1 LIKESKVSGNRLKIK
16 LHFIL
21 SIVLLIHCAFFVIYW
36 LSVGNFRADVD
47 QYIENMTGWQLPY
60 VTLVIVFAVLLGGW
74 SLLRFV
80 RFRLAARKGVWKPT
94 FVNWI
99 YFLLLAAFL
108 FLFYSA
114 FMIILQENPSQKGVL
129 THLFS
134 LMRLGSDAV
143 LFLLVGICLRR
154 IVLKMRGEMRTAK
167 PKWPWAAGI
176 FLVLVSLVGLWL
188 VPALFPPNW
197 AYKGDLP
204 AKPALIA
211 HRGASMLAPENTL
224 AAAELAVVN
233 QAFGFETD
241 VRITLDGVPILM
253 HDETLAR
260 TTDIAEV
267 YPDRV
272 DDRVSSF
279 TLDELRQLNAG
290 LWFIQKDPFG
300 TINSGEVSQTQ
311 LGINQGQS
319 IPTLAETLVL
329 MERKGM
335 VIIFDMRYPPS
346 NHPHHSDFFDIVF
359 EICRESGLD
368 GDIWFLVD
376 REHLSTLQDES
387 PQLTRVIGSDSS
399 DLPKP
404 EKLLDLGYE
413 IVNVDSGIISKS
425 IEGYRAEGLG
435 VNVYTIDQPWLFSQF
450 WLSGVTSITTNN
462 VHLLSKLD
470 RPFLNIPYS
479 QYILFWGLYGIIISI
494 WLAASQPKPEKEE
507 QSLPVQPAIPEMDQ
521 ETSHEFEV
529 IDTQSSAEVDQDIS
543 QVEDNEGL

>member
-1 LIKESKVSGNRLKIK
+1 MKVNKESKNRFKNK
-16 LHFIL
+16 LHCIMSL
-21 SIVLLIHCAFFVIYW
+21 VLLIHCSFFVVYW
-36 LSVGNFRADVD
+36 VAVGNFRADVD
-47 QYIENMTGWQLPY
+47 RYIENMTGWQLPY
-60 VTLVIVFAVLLGGW
+60 VTIVIVLTVLLGIW
-74 SLLRFV
+74 SLFRFI
-80 RFRLAARKGVWKPT
+80 RFRLSVRKEIWKPT
-94 FVNWI
+94 FINWI
-99 YFLLLAAFL
+99 YFLLLVAFL
-108 FLFYSA
+108 LLFYFA
-114 FMIILQENPSQKGVL
+114 FVIVLKENPSQKGVL
-129 THLFS
+129 VHLFS
-134 LMRLGSDAV
+134 LMRLAGDAV
-143 LFLLVGICLRR
+143 IYFLIGINLRR
-154 IVLKMRGEMRTAK
+154 LVLKMRGKMKTAK
-167 PKWPWAAGI
+167 HRWPWAAGI

-188 VPALFPPNW
+188 LPALFPPNW

-253 HDETLAR
+253 HDETLER

-267 YPDRV
+267 FPDRV

-279 TLDELRQLNAG
+279 TLDELRRLNAG

-300 TINSGEVSQTQ
+300 TINSGDVSQTQ

-346 NHPHHSDFFDIVF
+346 NHPHYSDFFDSVLDISS
-359 EICRESGLD
+359 ESGLN

-376 REHLSTLQDES
+376 REHLKIVQEET

-413 IVNVDSGIISKS
+413 IVNVDSGILTKS
-425 IEGYRAEGLG
+425 IEGYREEGLG

-450 WLSGVTSITTNN
+450 WLSGVTSVTTNN
-462 VHLLSKLD
+462 VQTLSKLNQ
-470 RPFLNIPYS
+470 PFLNAPYS
-479 QYILFWGLYGIIISI
+479 RYIFFWGLFGIIISI
-494 WLAASQPKPEKEE
+494 WLAASQPKPERDD
-507 QSLPVQPAIPEMDQ
+507 QTLPVQPAVPELDQ
-521 ETSHEFEV
+521 EMIQDFEV
-529 IDTQSSAEVDQDIS
+529 IDTQSSADVDQDIF
-543 QVEDNEGL
+543 QDEDSEGL

>member
-1 LIKESKVSGNRLKIK
+1 MKENKESRNRFMNK
-16 LHFIL
+16 LHCIMSLVIL
-21 SIVLLIHCAFFVIYW
+21 VHCAFFVVYW
-36 LSVGNFRADVD
+36 VAVGNFRADVD
-47 QYIENMTGWQLPY
+47 RYIENMTGWQMPY
-60 VTLVIVFAVLLGGW
+60 VTLVIILTVLLGIW
-74 SLLRFV
+74 SLLRFI

-99 YFLLLAAFL
+99 YFFLMAAFL
-108 FLFYSA
+108 VLYYFA
-114 FMIILQENPSQKGVL
+114 FVLILKENPSQKGVL
-129 THLFS
+129 VHLFS
-134 LMRLGSDAV
+134 LMRLVGDA
-143 LFLLVGICLRR
+143 LMLLLIGIGLRR
-154 IVLKMRGEMRTAK
+154 WVLIMRGKMKTAK
-167 PKWPWAAGI
+167 HRWPWAAGI
-176 FLVLVSLVGLWL
+176 FLVLASLVGLWL

-204 AKPALIA
+204 AKPALMA

-253 HDETLAR
+253 HDETLQR
-260 TTDIAEV
+260 TTNIAEV
-267 YPDRV
+267 FPDRV

-300 TINSGEVSQTQ
+300 TISTGEVSQTQ

-346 NHPHHSDFFDIVF
+346 NHPHYSGFFDIVF
-359 EICRESGLD
+359 DICRDSGLD

-376 REHLSTLQDES
+376 REHLNTLQDAA

-413 IVNVDSGIISKS
+413 IINVDSGILTKS

-462 VHLLSKLD
+462 VHTLSKLD

-479 QYILFWGLYGIIISI
+479 QYILFWGLFGILISI

-507 QSLPVQPAIPEMDQ
+507 QSLPVQPVIPELEQ
-521 ETSHEFEV
+521 EMPQDFEV
-529 IDTQSSAEVDQDIS
+529 IDIQSTEEENEADFQD
-543 QVEDNEGL
+543 EDSEEL